1 MPTPP
6 LARIAATLCLL
17 ALAFATGCSA
27 GRSPAAESGRAAPG
41 AMSFKYAATGAAA
54 DSGTAQALGGLI
66 PGQTIP
72 SPDEELWIVARGSAL
87 QGVNLFQTNIG
98 FTPAGEEPAIPGTGA
113 LVARLPNATTPV
125 PVPLKHTDVKANI
138 TGYIAT
144 VDVTQQY
151 HNPFDS
157 KIEAVY
163 VFPLPHNAA
172 INEFVM
178 SIGDRKIRGIIRER
192 AEAERV
198 YHAARA
204 QGHVASLLTQERP
217 NVFTQAVANIE
228 PGKQIDIAIRYFHTL
243 TYSDGYYEWHFPMV
257 VGPRF
262 NPPQTGSGTS
272 VPLNQGIGAVPR
284 GQHGASGQ
292 KTEVQYLKPTERSG
306 HDIALSV
313 NLDPGVIIS
322 DLLSVNHAIRAR
334 ADDAAPTDLA
344 ANQPV
349 VTPPGSFVGDP
360 NKRRWAVT
368 LSPADAVPNKDFVL
382 RYRVA
387 ADKPQAGLVATRD
400 DNGAGYFTLM
410 LYPPKTLQNL
420 PRKPLELVFVIDC
433 SGSMSGRPLEQAKAA
448 IRTSLQRMRPD
459 DTFQV
464 IKFASDAQLM
474 TPRAIPA
481 SRDNIARALAYL
493 HENYGGGGTMM
504 LEGIR
509 AALDAPADP
518 SRLRFV
524 CFLTDGFIGNE
535 LEILREIRAK
545 LGGSRIFS
553 FGIGSSVNR
562 YLLEH
567 MAKIGRGAV
576 AYLAHDEKAEP
587 VMTAFFDRIAHP
599 ALTDLSIDFG
609 GMKVSD
615 VFPAELPDLFV
626 GRPVILTGK
635 FAGAGKP
642 TVRVTGKVANEPET
656 ITITPDLDDAA
667 AKTNTA
673 LRPIWARMKIAD
685 LADRSAWETVT
696 DLPAQIKTLALE
708 HGLMSAYTAF
718 VAVDATRRTEGNS
731 GTTVAVPV
739 PTPEGVKY
747 ETTVK

>member
-1 MPTPP
+1 
-6 LARIAATLCLL
+6 
-17 ALAFATGCSA
+17 
-27 GRSPAAESGRAAPG
+27 
-41 AMSFKYAATGAAA
+41 
-54 DSGTAQALGGLI
+54 
-66 PGQTIP
+66 
-72 SPDEELWIVARGSAL
+72 ELWIVARGPTAL
-87 QGVNLFQTNIG
+87 PFDANNTSVR
-98 FTPAGEEPAIPGTGA
+98 PVPPDDEWMIPGSGA
-113 LVARLPNATTPV
+113 LVAKVPNAPKPL

-138 TGYIAT
+138 SGYIAT

-178 SIGDRKIRGIIRER
+178 TIGDRKIRGIIRER

-198 YHAARA
+198 YHAARS
-204 QGHVASLLTQERP
+204 QGYVASLLTQERP
-217 NVFTQAVANIE
+217 NIFTQAVANIE
-228 PGKQIDIAIRYFHTL
+228 PGKRIDIAIRYFHTL
-243 TYSDGYYEWHFPMV
+243 AYSDGYYEWHFPMV

-262 NPPQTGSGTS
+262 NPPSTSG
-272 VPLNQGIGAVPR
+272 QGVGAVAR
-284 GQHGASGQ
+284 NDRGASGQ

-313 NLDPGVIIS
+313 NIDAGVPAS
-322 DLLSVNHAIRAR
+322 DLLSVNHAIRAQ
-334 ADDAAPTDLA
+334 ADDAAPVDA
-344 ANQPV
+344 RANQPIARQQ
-349 VTPPGSFVGDP
+349 
-360 NKRRWAVT
+360 RRWAVT
-368 LSPADAVPNKDFVL
+368 LSHADAVPNKDFVL

-410 LYPPKTLQNL
+410 LYPPKSLQNL
-420 PRKPLELVFVIDC
+420 PRKPLELVFVVDC

-481 SRDNIARALAYL
+481 SRDNVARALAYL
-493 HENYGGGGTMM
+493 EENYGGGGTMM

-535 LEILREIRAK
+535 AEILREIRAK
-545 LGGSRIFS
+545 LGASRIFS
-553 FGIGSSVNR
+553 FGVGSSVNR

-615 VFPAELPDLFV
+615 VFPAQIPDLFV
-626 GRPVILTGK
+626 GRPVIVTGK

-642 TVRVTGKVANEPET
+642 TVRVTGKTANEPET
-656 ITITPDLDDAA
+656 ITLTPDLDSAT
-667 AKTNTA
+667 AKNTA

-718 VAVDATRRTEGNS
+718 VAVDATRRTDGAS